1 MTRLDQSK
9 FKIGKIVNTHGI
21 RGELKI
27 VRITDFENRFESG
40 NTVYLQDSDEYKA
53 LTISSHRVHKGFDLV
68 QFKGYENINEV
79 EGWKGKVL
87 TIDEE
92 QLTDL
97 EEDEYYYHE
106 IIGCKVITTGDE
118 KLGEVK
124 EILSPGANDV
134 WVVKR
139 PHAKDLLI
147 PYIEQVVKNVD
158 IENSTITVE
167 LMEGMLD

>member
-1 MTRLDQSK
+1 MDQTQ

-27 VRITDFENRFESG
+27 VRITDFEDRFLPG

-68 QFKGYENINEV
+68 QFKGYENINDV
-79 EGWKGKVL
+79 EGWKGKIL
-87 TIDEE
+87 TIGAE

-106 IIGCKVITTGDE
+106 IIGCKVFTTDNKE
-118 KLGEVK
+118 LGEVK

-139 PHAKDLLI
+139 PNAKDLLI

-158 IENSTITVE
+158 IDNSAITVE
-167 LMEGMLD
+167 VMEGMLD